1 MDFLIDSNIII
12 YSYYPEYAYLR
23 DIIVDQ
29 SSNISEIS
37 RLEVLGYHGLKQNEE
52 IYFHDVFNF
61 VTVIFPSQQIFDKA
75 IQIRRQYNLKLGDS
89 LIAATALI
97 SDLTIYTRNLNDFE
111 RIPDL
116 KSINPIIIKTDQ

>member
-1 MDFLIDSNIII
+1 LIVNIII

-23 DIIVDQ
+23 DIIIDQ

-37 RLEVLGYHGLKQNEE
+37 RLEVLGYHGLKKNEE
-52 IYFHDVFNF
+52 IYFQDVFIF

-97 SDLTIYTRNLNDFE
+97 NDLTIYTRNLSDFE
-111 RIPDL
+111 RIADL
-116 KSINPIIIKTDQ
+116 KAINPIINVSSG